1 MRDFRILCLTAPGAA
16 DPSVAVAA
24 SRAGA
29 LGVLDLELACDEPAA
44 LLALGRLARL
54 ARADCGV
61 KLDGTRIPFLD
72 AVARALPGRVRTVLL
87 TPGDPDLL
95 RPRIAAWRAAGV
107 EILVEAVSMEE
118 AALGADLGVDG
129 LVAKGHEAAGRVGDE
144 TTFILLQR
152 LLTRGSLPVFAQG
165 GIGLHTAAAVRVAG
179 AAGIVLDA
187 QLLLA
192 RESPLGRA
200 ARDTIAR
207 MDGSETA
214 LFGSELGE
222 PWRLYDRSG
231 HAPSDDLRGV
241 ERVLDDGGPAQA
253 GRRADWRRAIA
264 ERAGWDDPKRRVMVL
279 GQDAAFAAPLA
290 KSFRTVGGIVEGM
303 RKAMESHLE
312 AAQALR
318 PLDAGSPLAVSH
330 GTRYPVVQGPMTRVS
345 DTAPFALEVAKGG
358 GLPFL
363 ALALMR
369 KAEVR
374 ALLEETRRVMGDRPW
389 GVGILGFV
397 PIELRQEQL
406 DAIDEFHPPFALIAG
421 GRPDQAKRLERDGIA
436 TYLHVPSPG
445 LLKLFLEGGSRR
457 FVFEGRECGGH
468 VGPRSSFVLWN
479 SMVDTL
485 LESLSADQLAECH
498 VLFAAG
504 IHDALSASMVAALAA
519 PLARRGAR
527 VGVLLGTA
535 YLFTEEAVASGA
547 IVPGF
552 QESAVRCRRTVL
564 LETGPGHSTR
574 CVDSPFAASFESER
588 RRLAA
593 EGRPAEEIRNALEA
607 LNLGRLRIA
616 SKGVDRNPGFGREPG
631 APKLRPL
638 TSEEQLVQGMY
649 MIGQVAALRDATC
662 SIEALHRDV
671 SVGSTAR
678 LAEIAARSPITAGA
692 AKREKPSDVAI
703 VGMACLLPK
712 APGLGAYW
720 ENILDKVDAITEVPK
735 DRFDWTRYFDPD
747 PKARDRVYS
756 KWGGF
761 IDDVPFDPMRYGM
774 PPNSLPSIEPVQ
786 LLTLEVA
793 RAALEDAG
801 YLDREFPRERTSVI
815 LGAGGG
821 ISELGNLY
829 AFRSQLPSFIDA
841 PLPELMARLPE
852 WTEDSFPGI
861 LLNVAA
867 GRVANRFNLGGANF
881 TVDAAC
887 ASSLAALY
895 LAVKDLE
902 TGSSDMALAG
912 GIDTAQNP
920 FMFLCFSKTRAH
932 SPRGRCRTFDET
944 ADGIVI
950 SEGLAI
956 LVLKRLA
963 DAERDG
969 DRVYA
974 VIKSIAASSD
984 GRDKGLTAPRPEGQ
998 ARALDRAYAKAGFSP
1013 ATVGLIEAHG
1023 TGTVAGDQAE
1033 TTTLK
1038 RVFEAAGAAR
1048 QSCAIGSVKSM
1059 IGHTKCTAGVAGMA
1073 KVALA
1078 LYHKVL
1084 PPTLN
1089 VETPSPTARLDES
1102 PFYVNSE
1109 LRPWLAPAAG
1119 HARRAGV
1126 SAFGFGGT
1134 NFHAVLEEYAD
1145 EIAPDRPALR
1155 ERSASELFLWRGQ
1168 SRTEIERAVAT
1179 VEAALGRG
1187 ARPGLADL
1195 SWTLWRRAAGTPDAP
1210 LSLAIVASSAEE
1222 LGKRLQAA
1230 LERLGTGATSIFDP
1244 SGTYFTE
1251 APFGRGGRIAFLFPG
1266 QGSQYPDMLRDL
1278 AVRFPEVRLEFERAE
1293 AAIAGRLPQ
1302 PLGRYVFPPP
1312 AFTPDGE
1319 RARREALTQTD
1330 VAQPALGAAGMAALR
1345 LLQLFGVRPDMVA
1358 GHSYGEYAALC
1369 AAGVFDEETL
1379 ARLSEA
1385 RGRSILE
1392 AAKDDLG
1399 TMAAI
1404 PETPARIAEAL
1415 RPIKD
1420 VWVANLNAPRQTVI
1434 SGTRAGVRQ
1443 AIDRLKQDGIE
1454 ARPLPVACAF
1464 HSPVIAPAR
1473 DRLAAV
1479 LSEVAF
1485 AAPRIE
1491 VFSNSTAGAYPRDP
1505 KAVAALLAE
1514 HLVEPVRF
1522 ADEVEA
1528 MHKAGARLF
1537 VEIGPKNVLTGLTQ
1551 QILSERPHL
1560 AVASDVPGR
1569 PGPVQLL
1576 HLLGQLAA
1584 HAVAID
1590 LDRLF
1595 LGRTVRDLD
1604 LNALELDTAS
1614 LPLSPATWMVNG
1626 ASARPMG
1633 QPPRRLEPI
1642 SLPETVSANA
1652 APAEA
1657 GARETPSPAPALE
1670 EAAFASPAA
1679 AIAPAPVDDPTAQ
1692 VILQFQ
1698 QMMGRFLDTQK
1709 EVMRA
1714 FLEGNGAV
1722 ADEVPVDALPV
1733 PPVSMPVAAPAAQ
1746 DFSARAVARAVAA
1759 PVATP
1764 AVTAI
1769 PAPSAAAPASAP
1781 ATTPSLPVD
1790 ELKKRL
1796 LVIVG
1801 DRTGYPPEMLDLD
1814 LNIEADLGIDS
1825 IKRVEILGAFQR
1837 ACPADL
1843 QQRLQDSMESLS
1855 RIRTLRGILDMAAA
1869 APTAQAAPPAAAPR
1883 AAASAPAAQAAPPV
1897 VAPAPAAAPFQAA
1910 PTPAPA
1916 VKATVATPAPGAAK
1930 APALSTDELKKRLL
1944 AIVGDRTGYPP
1955 EMLDLD
1961 LNIEADLGIDSI
1973 KRVEILGAFQRACP
1987 ADLQAR
1993 LQDAMESLSRIRTL
2007 RGILDLA
2014 AAAGSAPVEPTTQGP
2029 VPVAPTPATAPTP
2042 AVVSASAP
2050 SETGPSP
2057 AAGVAREPV
2066 QDVPRFLLRVVELP
2080 AAGGPAYA
2088 PGNCAVLI
2096 TDDGRG
2102 TAVALAAMIQERGG
2116 RAVLIDLSDETR
2128 LAEALAEAREKHG
2141 PIGALVHLRPLAA
2154 VAASEDIDAADWKTR
2169 IDREVRSLF
2178 DLARAARPDLRE
2190 AGDAGRL
2197 LVATAMGG
2205 AYGLEQEAAEPFF
2218 PGQGGLTGLIKTVSR
2233 EWPETRCRTIDFD
2246 ARTTPAERAA
2256 LVLHELGAEDDEVEV
2271 GYRGTRRIAVRPLPA
2286 PLSLES
2292 AREPVPDSSWVF
2304 LITGGARG
2312 ITAEIAEE
2320 IAQRYR
2326 PTLVLTGRSP
2336 QPAAAEPAA
2345 TAAAAGA
2352 REIKAALIEEGRRSG
2367 TIRTPAAV
2375 EAALRRI
2382 LQDREI
2388 RAHLE
2393 TMRRAG
2399 ATVRYEQVDARDDKA
2414 FGRLIGDLYRD
2425 YGRIDAVVHG
2435 AGVIEDKLIEDKT
2448 PESFDRVFGTK
2459 VDGALTLARRV
2470 RPEDLKLF
2478 VMFASVAGRFGNPGQ
2493 CDYAAANETL
2503 TALALHLDRSWP
2515 GRVLSIHWGPWRSG
2529 MASAEVQ
2536 ERFAARGVQLVSPAG
2551 GRPAFIRE
2559 IERGAKGEVAIVL
2572 GDGPWRAYA
2581 AAASTGTAGAAS
2593 TATGRTGRHA
2603 LPLLDGLES
2612 CAADGGGFEIRRLLD
2627 PATDL
2632 FLLDH
2637 QMDGRPVL
2645 PAAVAMELFAE
2656 IVRHGWPDWEVQAIQ
2671 EFRVLNG
2678 VVLKDGPRP
2687 IVVRARAATQPGQER
2702 LELSVDVLIA
2712 DPESERPCYQ
2722 ATVLLGDRL
2731 PPAPGPFA
2739 PLREPRP
2746 YPTSVESAYEN
2757 LLFHGPLFQGIRTID
2772 GLGDEGI
2779 SGTVVPS
2786 TPARCV
2792 RGAIGGDWLIDPVV
2806 VDSAFQLGILYARSN
2821 YDMTPLPARFRS
2833 FRRYAPF
2840 NGSPIRCEF
2849 RSVAR
2854 AGGHVLDIQIAFLD
2868 KEGRLL
2874 GMLDDMELS
2883 CSRELNRLAGPRGR
2897 V

>member
-187 QLLLA
+187 QLLLT

-200 ARDTIAR
+200 ARETIGR

-214 LFGSELGE
+214 LFGSEVGE

-290 KSFRTVGGIVEGM
+290 KSFRTVGGVVEGM
-303 RKAMESHLE
+303 RKAIESHLE

-616 SKGVDRNPGFGREPG
+616 SKGVDRNPDFGREPG

-678 LAEIAARSPITAGA
+678 LAEIAARSPITASA

-867 GRVANRFNLGGANF
+867 GRVANRFDLGGANF

-998 ARALDRAYAKAGFSP
+998 MRALDRAYAKAGFSP

-1089 VETPSPTARLDES
+1089 VETPNPTARLDES

-1109 LRPWLAPAAG
+1109 LRPWLSPAAG

-1168 SRTEIERAVAT
+1168 SRAEIEHAVAT
-1179 VEAALGRG
+1179 VQAALGRG
-1187 ARPGLADL
+1187 ARPGMADL

-1210 LSLAIVASSAEE
+1210 LSLAVVASSAEE

-1230 LERLGTGATSIFDP
+1230 LERLHAGATSIFDL

-1420 VWVANLNAPRQTVI
+1420 VWIANLNAPRQTVI

-1528 MHKAGARLF
+1528 MHQAGARLF
-1537 VEIGPKNVLTGLTQ
+1537 VEVGPKNVLTGLTQ

-1604 LNALELDTAS
+1604 LNALELDSAA

-1642 SLPETVSANA
+1642 SLPETVSATA
-1652 APAEA
+1652 APAPAEA
-1657 GARETPSPAPALE
+1657 GALETPSPAPPLD

-1679 AIAPAPVDDPTAQ
+1679 AIASAPVDDPTAQ
-1692 VILQFQ
+1692 VVLQFQ

-1714 FLEGNGAV
+1714 FLEGKGAV
-1722 ADEVPVDALPV
+1722 ADEPPVDEVPADALPM
-1733 PPVSMPVAAPAAQ
+1733 PLVSIPRAAPAAQ
-1746 DFSARAVARAVAA
+1746 DASVPAA
-1759 PVATP
+1759 TR
-1764 AVTAI
+1764 AI
-1769 PAPSAAAPASAP
+1769 PAPVAEPAM
-1781 ATTPSLPVD
+1781 TPSLPLD

-1801 DRTGYPPEMLDLD
+1801 DRTGYPPEMPDLD

-1869 APTAQAAPPAAAPR
+1869 APTAQAAPLAAAPSAAAPEPAAAP
-1883 AAASAPAAQAAPPV
+1883 AIVPPVKAPAASSSR
-1897 VAPAPAAAPFQAA
+1897 PA
-1910 PTPAPA
+1910 
-1916 VKATVATPAPGAAK
+1916 ATPAP
-1930 APALSTDELKKRLL
+1930 
-1944 AIVGDRTGYPP
+1944 VH
-1955 EMLDLD
+1955 
-1961 LNIEADLGIDSI
+1961 EA
-1973 KRVEILGAFQRACP
+1973 E
-1987 ADLQAR
+1987 
-1993 LQDAMESLSRIRTL
+1993 
-2007 RGILDLA
+2007 
-2014 AAAGSAPVEPTTQGP
+2014 
-2029 VPVAPTPATAPTP
+2029 
-2042 AVVSASAP
+2042 
-2050 SETGPSP
+2050 
-2057 AAGVAREPV
+2057 

-2080 AAGGPAYA
+2080 EAGGPVYA
-2088 PGNCAVLI
+2088 PGNRAVLI

-2102 TAVALAAMIQERGG
+2102 TAVALAAMIRARGG
-2116 RAVLIDLSDETR
+2116 RAVLIGLADETR
-2128 LAEALAEAREKHG
+2128 LAEALADAREKHG

-2233 EWPETRCRTIDFD
+2233 EWPETRCRAVDFD

-2286 PLSLES
+2286 PLSRDA

-2304 LITGGARG
+2304 LVTGGARG

-2320 IAQRYR
+2320 IAERYR

-2336 QPAAAEPAA
+2336 LPEAAEPA
-2345 TAAAAGA
+2345 TTSGA
-2352 REIKAALIEEGRRSG
+2352 EGPRELKAALIEEGRRSG
-2367 TIRTPAAV
+2367 ATRTPAAV

-2399 ATVRYEQVDARDDKA
+2399 ATVRYEQVDARDDRA

-2559 IERGAKGEVAIVL
+2559 IERGAKGEVAVVL

-2581 AAASTGTAGAAS
+2581 AAASAGTASAGTAGAAS
-2593 TATGRTGRHA
+2593 AADGRAGRHA
-2603 LPLLDGLES
+2603 LPLLDGLEAR
-2612 CAADGGGFEIRRLLD
+2612 AADGGGFEIRRLLD

-2702 LELSVDVLIA
+2702 LELSVDVVIA
-2712 DPESERPCYQ
+2712 DPESGRPCYQ

-2792 RGAIGGDWLIDPVV
+2792 RGANGGDWLIDPVV

-2868 KEGRLL
+2868 EKGRLL
-2874 GMLDDMELS
+2874 GMLEDMELS

>member
-1 MRDFRILCLTAPGAA
+1 MRDFRFLCLTAPGAA
-16 DPSVAVAA
+16 DPSVAAAA

-29 LGVLDLELACDEPAA
+29 LGILDLELACDEPGA

-72 AVARALPGRVRTVLL
+72 AVARALPERVRTIIL
-87 TPGDPDLL
+87 TPGDPAFL
-95 RPRIAAWRAAGV
+95 RPRIGAWRAAGIEV
-107 EILVEAVSMEE
+107 LLEAVSMEE
-118 AALGADLGVDG
+118 AALGADLAVDG
-129 LVAKGHEAAGRVGDE
+129 LIAKGHEAAGRVGDE

-152 LLTRGSLPVFAQG
+152 LLAHGSLPVFAQG
-165 GIGLHTAAAVRVAG
+165 GIGLHTAAAVCVAG

-187 QLLLA
+187 QLLLT

-200 ARDTIAR
+200 ARETLAR
-207 MDGSETA
+207 MDGSETT
-214 LFGSELGE
+214 LFGSDLGE
-222 PWRLYDRSG
+222 TWRLYDRSG

-241 ERVLDDGGPAQA
+241 ERVLHDGGPAGA

-264 ERAGWDDPKRRVMVL
+264 ERTGWDDPKRRVMVL
-279 GQDAAFAAPLA
+279 GQDAAFAASLA
-290 KSFRTVGGIVEGM
+290 KSFRTVGGVVEGM
-303 RKAMESHLE
+303 RRAIESHLK
-312 AAQALR
+312 AARTLK
-318 PLDAGSPLAVSH
+318 PLDAGSPLALSH

-485 LESLSADQLAECH
+485 LESLPADQLAECH

-519 PLARRGAR
+519 PLAERGAR

-535 YLFTEEAVASGA
+535 YLFTEEAVTAGA

-588 RRLAA
+588 RRLAS

-616 SKGVDRNPGFGREPG
+616 SKGVDRNPGFGSDPG

-638 TSEEQLVQGMY
+638 TSEEQRVQGMF
-649 MIGQVAALRDATC
+649 MIGQVAALRDTTC
-662 SIEALHRDV
+662 TIEALHRDV

-678 LAEIAARSPITAGA
+678 LAESSARAPVTAGDA
-692 AKREKPSDVAI
+692 PREKPSDIAI

-720 ENILDKVDAITEVPK
+720 ENILDKVDAITEVPA
-735 DRFDWTRYFDPD
+735 DRWDWKRYFDPD

-761 IDDVPFDPMRYGM
+761 IDDVAFDPMRYGM

-801 YLDREFPRERTSVI
+801 YLDRAFPRDRTSVI

-841 PLPELMARLPE
+841 PLPDLMARLPE

-867 GRVANRFNLGGANF
+867 GRVANRFDLGGANF

-969 DRVYA
+969 DRIYA

-998 ARALDRAYAKAGFSP
+998 MRALDRAYAKAGFSP

-1089 VETPSPTARLDES
+1089 VEKPNATSRLEES

-1109 LRPWLAPAAG
+1109 LRPWLSPAGG

-1145 EIAPDRPALR
+1145 EIALDRPALR
-1155 ERSASELFLWRGQ
+1155 ERSAAELFLWRGQ
-1168 SRTEIERAVAT
+1168 SRQEIEAAAGT
-1179 VEAALGRG
+1179 VQAALGRG
-1187 ARPGLADL
+1187 ARPEPADL
-1195 SWTLWRRAAGTPDAP
+1195 SWTLWRRAAERPDA
-1210 LSLAIVASSAEE
+1210 SLTLAVIASSAEE
-1222 LGKRLQAA
+1222 LGRKLQTA
-1230 LERLGTGATSIFDP
+1230 LERLRAGATSIFDP

-1293 AAIAGRLPQ
+1293 SALAGRLPQ
-1302 PLGRYVFPPP
+1302 PLGRFVFPPP
-1312 AFTPDGE
+1312 AFTPEAE
-1319 RARREALTQTD
+1319 RARREALTQTQ

-1345 LLQLFGVRPDMVA
+1345 LLRLFGVRPDMVA

-1404 PETPARIAEAL
+1404 AETPARIAEAL

-1420 VWVANLNAPRQTVI
+1420 VWIANLNAPRQTVI
-1434 SGTRAGVRQ
+1434 SGTRAGVQQ

-1479 LSEVAF
+1479 LSEVTF
-1485 AAPRIE
+1485 AAPRLE
-1491 VFSNSTAGAYPRDP
+1491 VFSNSTAAAYPRDP
-1505 KAVAALLAE
+1505 KSVAALLAE

-1522 ADEVEA
+1522 ADEIEA
-1528 MHKAGARLF
+1528 MHQAGARLF
-1537 VEIGPKNVLTGLTQ
+1537 VEVGPKNVLTGLTQ

-1604 LNALELDTAS
+1604 LNALESATAA

-1626 ASARPMG
+1626 ASARPLG

-1642 SLPETVSANA
+1642 SLPEAGSPESFSPEPSAA
-1652 APAEA
+1652 EPPVAPAV
-1657 GARETPSPAPALE
+1657 
-1670 EAAFASPAA
+1670 AATDATQGE
-1679 AIAPAPVDDPTAQ
+1679 DPTAQ

-1709 EVMRA
+1709 EVMRS
-1714 FLEGNGAV
+1714 FLEGTGA
-1722 ADEVPVDALPV
+1722 
-1733 PPVSMPVAAPAAQ
+1733 AAQ
-1746 DFSARAVARAVAA
+1746 DSPVEPMSISHLPARPAAAAAALAVAA
-1759 PVATP
+1759 STPIPARSEAPAPQPGP
-1764 AVTAI
+1764 AVAS
-1769 PAPSAAAPASAP
+1769 AHAVSAAVPAHAAGSVMTASLSA
-1781 ATTPSLPVD
+1781 D
-1790 ELKKRL
+1790 ELKRRL
-1796 LVIVG
+1796 LAIVG
-1801 DRTGYPPEMLDLD
+1801 DRTGYPSEMLDLD

-1843 QQRLQDSMESLS
+1843 QTRLQDAMESLS
-1855 RIRTLRGILDMAAA
+1855 RIRTLRGILDLAAAAGGTAAA
-1869 APTAQAAPPAAAPR
+1869 APPVAPASAAP
-1883 AAASAPAAQAAPPV
+1883 S
-1897 VAPAPAAAPFQAA
+1897 APAAAPAPSPMAA
-1910 PTPAPA
+1910 VPAPA
-1916 VKATVATPAPGAAK
+1916 AGSVTTS
-1930 APALSTDELKKRLL
+1930 LSADELKRRLL

-2014 AAAGSAPVEPTTQGP
+2014 AAAGSVTAAPEIKAPAPSAAPAPPGEP
-2029 VPVAPTPATAPTP
+2029 
-2042 AVVSASAP
+2042 SAP
-2050 SETGPSP
+2050 SGTRFAPTAGAAPEP
-2057 AAGVAREPV
+2057 A
-2066 QDVPRFLLRVVELP
+2066 QDVPRFLLRAVELP
-2080 AAGGPAYA
+2080 AAGGTVYA
-2088 PGNCAVLI
+2088 PGNLAVLI

-2102 TAVALAAMIQERGG
+2102 TARALAAMIQERGG
-2116 RAVLIDLSDETR
+2116 RAITIDLADETR
-2128 LAEALAEAREKHG
+2128 LAEAVADARGNHG

-2154 VAASEDIDAADWKTR
+2154 VAAGEDIDPSAWKTR
-2169 IDREVRSLF
+2169 IDREVLSLF
-2178 DLARAARPDLRE
+2178 DLVRAARPDLRD

-2205 AYGLEQEAAEPFF
+2205 AYGLDPQPAGPFF

-2233 EWPETRCRTIDFD
+2233 EWPGTRCKAIDFD
-2246 ARTTPAERAA
+2246 ARTTPRERATLLLQEMA
-2256 LVLHELGAEDDEVEV
+2256 GGDDEVEV
-2271 GYRGTRRIAVRPLPA
+2271 GYRGTCRIAVRPLPA
-2286 PLSLES
+2286 PLPRDPV
-2292 AREPVPDSSWVF
+2292 REPLPDSSWVF

-2320 IAQRYR
+2320 IAAQYR
-2326 PTLVLTGRSP
+2326 PTLVVTGRSP
-2336 QPAAAEPAA
+2336 LPEAAEPAA
-2345 TAAAAGA
+2345 TSTAPGP
-2352 REIKAALIEEGRRSG
+2352 REIKSALIEEARRSG
-2367 TIRTPAAV
+2367 TPQTPAAI
-2375 EAALRRI
+2375 EAALKRI

-2393 TMRRAG
+2393 AMRRAG
-2399 ATVRYEQVDARDDKA
+2399 ATVRYEPVDARDERA
-2414 FGRLIGDLYRD
+2414 FSRLIDDLYRD
-2425 YGRIDAVVHG
+2425 YGRIDAVIHG

-2448 PESFDRVFGTK
+2448 PASFDRVFGTK
-2459 VDGALTLARRV
+2459 VDGALTLARRL

-2478 VMFASVAGRFGNPGQ
+2478 ALFASVAGRFGNAGQ

-2503 TALALHLDRSWP
+2503 TALALHLDRAWP

-2559 IERGAKGEVAIVL
+2559 IERGAKGEVAVVL

-2581 AAASTGTAGAAS
+2581 DAASA
-2593 TATGRTGRHA
+2593 ATGRAGRSA
-2603 LPLLDGLES
+2603 LPLLEGLQS
-2612 CAADGGGFEIRRLLD
+2612 RASDGGGIEIRRLLD

-2645 PAAVAMELFAE
+2645 PAAMAMELFAE
-2656 IVRHGWPDWEVQAIQ
+2656 IARHGWPEWEVQAIQ

-2702 LELSVDVLIA
+2702 LELSVDVVIA
-2712 DPESERPCYQ
+2712 DPESGRPCYQ

-2731 PPAPGPFA
+2731 ASAASGPLA

-2757 LLFHGPLFQGIRTID
+2757 LLFHGPLFQGIRTIH

-2779 SGTVVPS
+2779 SGTVLPS

-2792 RGAIGGDWLIDPVV
+2792 RGADGGGWLIDPVV
-2806 VDSAFQLGILYARSN
+2806 VDSAFQLGILYARSH

-2868 KEGRLL
+2868 GEGRLL
-2874 GMLDDMELS
+2874 GMLEDMELS

-2897 V
+2897 G

>member
-1 MRDFRILCLTAPGAA
+1 MREFRILCLTPPGPA
-16 DPSVAVAA
+16 DPAVAAAA

-29 LGVLDLELACDEPAA
+29 LGVLDLELCFDEPGAR
-44 LLALGRLARL
+44 LALGRLERL
-54 ARADCGV
+54 ARAACGV

-72 AVARALPGRVRTVLL
+72 AMARALPDRVRTVIL
-87 TPGDPDLL
+87 TPGDPALL
-95 RPRIAAWRAAGV
+95 GPRIGAWRAAGIEV
-107 EILVEAVSMEE
+107 LLEAVSTEE

-129 LVAKGHEAAGRVGDE
+129 LIAKGHEAAGRVGDE

-165 GIGLHTAAAVRVAG
+165 GIGLHTAAAACAGG
-179 AAGIVLDA
+179 AAGIALDA
-187 QLLLA
+187 QLLLT

-200 ARDTIAR
+200 AREAIAR
-207 MDGSETA
+207 MDGSETT
-214 LFGSELGE
+214 LFGSALGE
-222 PWRLYDRSG
+222 TWRLYDRSG

-241 ERVLDDGGPAQA
+241 ERVLQDGGPASA
-253 GRRADWRRAIA
+253 GRLADWRRGIA

-290 KSFRTVGGIVEGM
+290 KSFRTVGGVVEGM
-303 RKAMESHLE
+303 RRAIESHVKAAVALKPLE
-312 AAQALR
+312 L
-318 PLDAGSPLAVSH
+318 GSPLARSH
-330 GTRYPVVQGPMTRVS
+330 GTRYPIVQGPMTRVS

-374 ALLEETRRVMGDRPW
+374 ALLEETRRVLGDRPW

-421 GRPDQAKRLERDGIA
+421 GRPDQARRLERDGIA

-485 LESLSADQLAECH
+485 LESLPADQLAECH

-519 PLARRGAR
+519 PLAERGAR

-574 CVDSPFAASFESER
+574 CVDSPFAAAFESER
-588 RRLAA
+588 RRLTA

-616 SKGVDRNPGFGREPG
+616 SKGVDRHPGFGRDPG
-631 APKLRPL
+631 APKLQPL
-638 TSEEQLVQGMY
+638 TPEEQQVQGMF

-662 SIEALHRDV
+662 TIEALHRDV
-671 SVGSTAR
+671 SVASTAR
-678 LAEIAARSPITAGA
+678 LAERAAPSVVTAGA
-692 AKREKPSDVAI
+692 ATREKPSDVAI

-712 APGLGAYW
+712 APGLSAYW
-720 ENILDKVDAITEVPK
+720 ENILDKVDAITEVPE
-735 DRFDWTRYFDPD
+735 DRWDWTRYFDPD
-747 PKARDRVYS
+747 PKVRDRVYS

-761 IDDVPFDPMRYGM
+761 VDDVPFDPMRYGM
-774 PPNSLPSIEPVQ
+774 PPNSLSSIEPVQ

-801 YLDREFPRERTSVI
+801 YLDRAFPRERTSVI

-829 AFRSQLPSFIDA
+829 AFRSQLPSFFDA
-841 PLPELMARLPE
+841 PMPELMARLPE

-867 GRVANRFNLGGANF
+867 GRVANRFDLGGANF

-969 DRVYA
+969 DRIYA

-1033 TTTLK
+1033 ATTLK
-1038 RVFEAAGAAR
+1038 RVFEAAGASR

-1089 VETPSPTARLDES
+1089 VERPNATARFEES

-1109 LRPWLAPAAG
+1109 LRPWLSPAAG

-1134 NFHAVLEEYAD
+1134 NFHAVLEEHAD

-1155 ERSASELFLWRGQ
+1155 ERSAAEIFLWRGP
-1168 SRTEIERAVAT
+1168 SWREIEDGVGRVQ
-1179 VEAALGRG
+1179 AALGRG
-1187 ARPGLADL
+1187 ARPQMSDL
-1195 SWTLWRRAAGTPDAP
+1195 SWTLWRRAAERSDPT
-1210 LSLAIVASSAEE
+1210 LTLAVIASSAEE
-1222 LGKRLQAA
+1222 LDRKLQAA
-1230 LERLGTGATSIFDP
+1230 LERLRAGATSIFDP

-1293 AAIAGRLPQ
+1293 AALAGRLPL

-1312 AFTPDGE
+1312 AFTPDEE
-1319 RARREALTQTD
+1319 RARREALTRTD
-1330 VAQPALGAAGMAALR
+1330 VAQPALGAAGLAALR
-1345 LLQLFGVRPDMVA
+1345 LLHLFGVRADMVA

-1392 AAKDDLG
+1392 TAKDDLG

-1404 PETPARIAEAL
+1404 AETPARIAEAL

-1420 VWVANLNAPRQTVI
+1420 VWIANLNAPRQTVI
-1434 SGTRAGVRQ
+1434 SGTREGVRQ
-1443 AIDRLKQDGIE
+1443 AIDRLKEDGIE

-1479 LSEVAF
+1479 LSEVTF
-1485 AAPRIE
+1485 TAPRME
-1491 VFSNSTAGAYPRDP
+1491 VFSNSTATPYPRDP

-1528 MHKAGARLF
+1528 MHQAGARLF
-1537 VEIGPKNVLTGLTQ
+1537 VEVGPKNVLTGLTQ

-1569 PGPVQLL
+1569 PGPVQIL

-1584 HAVAID
+1584 HAVSID
-1590 LDRLF
+1590 LEGLF
-1595 LGRTVRDLD
+1595 RGRTVRDLD
-1604 LNALELDTAS
+1604 LKDLESDAAA

-1626 ASARPMG
+1626 ASARPLG
-1633 QPPRRLEPI
+1633 QPPRRLTPV
-1642 SLPETVSANA
+1642 SLPQPPAPEPA
-1652 APAEA
+1652 AP
-1657 GARETPSPAPALE
+1657 ETPFADAPA
-1670 EAAFASPAA
+1670 ATPAA
-1679 AIAPAPVDDPTAQ
+1679 ATEAATGEDATAQ
-1692 VILQFQ
+1692 VVLQFQ
-1698 QMMGRFLDTQK
+1698 QLMSRFLDTQK
-1709 EVMRA
+1709 DVMQA
-1714 FLEGNGAV
+1714 FLEGKGA
-1722 ADEVPVDALPV
+1722 
-1733 PPVSMPVAAPAAQ
+1733 AAIG
-1746 DFSARAVARAVAA
+1746 
-1759 PVATP
+1759 AT
-1764 AVTAI
+1764 AESL
-1769 PAPSAAAPASAP
+1769 PAPSASSRPAAEA
-1781 ATTPSLPVD
+1781 ATLPVAAVVTASLPPED
-1790 ELKKRL
+1790 LKRRL
-1796 LVIVG
+1796 LTIVG

-1843 QQRLQDSMESLS
+1843 QHRLQDSMESLS
-1855 RIRTLRGILDMAAA
+1855 RIRTLRGILDLAAA
-1869 APTAQAAPPAAAPR
+1869 AGTAAAPAAPPAGPANT
-1883 AAASAPAAQAAPPV
+1883 AS
-1897 VAPAPAAAPFQAA
+1897 
-1910 PTPAPA
+1910 
-1916 VKATVATPAPGAAK
+1916 
-1930 APALSTDELKKRLL
+1930 LSAEEMKRRLL

-1987 ADLQAR
+1987 ADLQHA
-1993 LQDAMESLSRIRTL
+1993 LQDSMESLSRIRTL

-2014 AAAGSAPVEPTTQGP
+2014 AAAGTA
-2029 VPVAPTPATAPTP
+2029 PVAPLPI
-2042 AVVSASAP
+2042 ASAP
-2050 SETGPSP
+2050 ASVP
-2057 AAGVAREPV
+2057 AASAPAADSVAPARPAGSAGRREA
-2066 QDVPRFLLRVVELP
+2066 QDVPRFLLRPVELP
-2080 AAGGPAYA
+2080 AAGGPPYA
-2088 PGNCAVLI
+2088 PGDRTVLI
-2096 TDDGRG
+2096 TDDGLG
-2102 TAVALAAMIQERGG
+2102 TARSLAAMIQERGG
-2116 RAVLIDLSDETR
+2116 RALITDPADESGI
-2128 LAEALAEAREKHG
+2128 AEALAEARAQHG
-2141 PIGALVHLRPLAA
+2141 PIGTVVHLRPLAA
-2154 VAASEDIDAADWKTR
+2154 GAAGADTDPAAWKPA
-2169 IDREVRSLF
+2169 IDREIRGLF
-2178 DLARAARPDLRE
+2178 ELARAASADLRD

-2205 AYGLEQEAAEPFF
+2205 ACGLDRKPADPFF
-2218 PGQGGLTGLIKTVSR
+2218 PGQGGLTGLIKTIAR
-2233 EWPETRCRTIDFD
+2233 EWPETRCKTVDFD
-2246 ARTTPAERAA
+2246 APSTPHERAA
-2256 LVLHELGAEDDEVEV
+2256 LLLQELAARDDEVEV
-2271 GYRGTRRIAVRPLPA
+2271 GYRGSRRIAVRPLPA
-2286 PLSLES
+2286 ALAGDA
-2292 AREPVPDSSWVF
+2292 AREPGLDSSWVV

-2320 IAQRYR
+2320 LAARYR
-2326 PTLVLTGRSP
+2326 PTLVLTGRTP
-2336 QPAAAEPAA
+2336 LPETAEPAA
-2345 TAAAAGA
+2345 TSGAASSSDL
-2352 REIKAALIEEGRRSG
+2352 KAALIDEARRSG
-2367 TIRTPAAV
+2367 TAQTPAAI
-2375 EAALRRI
+2375 ETALKRI
-2382 LQDREI
+2382 LRDREI
-2388 RAHLE
+2388 RARLE
-2393 TMRRAG
+2393 SMRRAG
-2399 ATVRYEQVDARDDKA
+2399 ATVRYEPVDARDDQA
-2414 FGRLIGDLYRD
+2414 FGRLIDDLYRD
-2425 YGRIDAVVHG
+2425 YGRIDAVIHG
-2435 AGVIEDKLIEDKT
+2435 AGVIEDKRIEDKT
-2448 PESFDRVFGTK
+2448 PASFDRVFGTK
-2459 VDGALTLARRV
+2459 VDGALTLARRL

-2478 VMFASVAGRFGNPGQ
+2478 VLFASVAGRFGNAGQ

-2503 TALALHLDRSWP
+2503 NALALHLDRLWP
-2515 GRVLSIHWGPWRSG
+2515 GRVLSINWGPWRSG

-2551 GRPAFIRE
+2551 GRPAFIQE
-2559 IERGAKGEVAIVL
+2559 IERGAKGEVAVVL

-2581 AAASTGTAGAAS
+2581 GASAPVTARAA
-2593 TATGRTGRHA
+2593 RVA
-2603 LPLLDGLES
+2603 LPLLDGLEARAS
-2612 CAADGGGFEIRRLLD
+2612 DGGGIEVRRLLD

-2656 IVRHGWPDWEVQAIQ
+2656 IVRHGWPEWEVQAIQ
-2671 EFRVLNG
+2671 EFRVLQG
-2678 VVLKDGPRP
+2678 VVLKDGPRA
-2687 IVVRARAATQPGQER
+2687 IVIRARAATQPGQER
-2702 LELSVDVLIA
+2702 LELSVDAVIA
-2712 DPESERPCYQ
+2712 DPESGRPFYQ

-2731 PPAPGPFA
+2731 PPPASGAPA
-2739 PLREPRP
+2739 PLRDPRP
-2746 YPTSVESAYEN
+2746 YPTSVESAYES
-2757 LLFHGPLFQGIRTID
+2757 LLFHGPLFQGIRTIE
-2772 GLGDEGI
+2772 GLGEEGI
-2779 SGTVVPS
+2779 SGTVLPS

-2792 RGAIGGDWLIDPVV
+2792 RGAGTGDWLIDPVV
-2806 VDSAFQLGILYARSN
+2806 VDSAFQLGILYARSH

-2849 RSVAR
+2849 RSQAR

-2868 KEGRLL
+2868 GSGRLL
-2874 GMLDDMELS
+2874 GALEDMELS

-2897 V
+2897 A